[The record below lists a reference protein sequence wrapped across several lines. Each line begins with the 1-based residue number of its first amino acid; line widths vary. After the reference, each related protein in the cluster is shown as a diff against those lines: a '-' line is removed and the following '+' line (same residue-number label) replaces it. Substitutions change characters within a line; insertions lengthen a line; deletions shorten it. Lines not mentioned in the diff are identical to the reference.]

1 MANIVKLKRSGTAN
15 TTPLANSLEYG
26 ELAINYAD
34 GILFYK
40 DASNTVISFN
50 ISEAI
55 GNANLDTDVT
65 DLEVSVA
72 MQTF

>member
-15 TTPLANSLEYG
+15 AAPTANSLEHG

-40 DASNTVISFN
+40 DASNTVISFELNPAFN
-50 ISEAI
+50 INDL
-55 GNANLDTDVT
+55 GT
-65 DLEVSVA
+65 DLTNLQVEVA
-72 MQTF
+72 MQAF

>member
-15 TTPLANSLEYG
+15 AAPTANSLEHG

-40 DASNTVISFN
+40 DASNTIISFELVPAFN
-50 ISEAI
+50 VNDL
-55 GNANLDTDVT
+55 GN
-65 DLEVSVA
+65 DLIDLQVEVA
-72 MQTF
+72 MQAF

>member
-1 MANIVKLKRSGTAN
+1 MANIIKIKRSGTAN
-15 TTPLANSLEYG
+15 SAPLANSLEYG

-34 GILFYK
+34 GLLFYK
-40 DASNTVISFN
+40 DLSNTVVSFDISGTFN
-50 ISEAI
+50 ITEV
-55 GNANLDTDVT
+55 GNDLD